1 MSREVSMK
9 AKKKILQKVI
19 LEVEGMY
26 MPGDKQGGSTVA
38 GNNNAIDRV
47 LKRIREL
54 RDNN

>member
-1 MSREVSMK
+1 MK

-19 LEVEGMY
+19 MEVEGMY